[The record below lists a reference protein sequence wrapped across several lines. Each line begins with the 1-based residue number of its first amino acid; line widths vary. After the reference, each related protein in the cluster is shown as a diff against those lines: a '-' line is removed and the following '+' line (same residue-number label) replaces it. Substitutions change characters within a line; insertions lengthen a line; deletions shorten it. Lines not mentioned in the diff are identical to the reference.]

1 MPAYKTKPL
10 AFPLLCR
17 SPLQPDESLSSLLAR
32 LAELNH
38 YTATGIMKRLCLN
51 GMPDNLHQPTIAQ
64 TFKQIAALTELPIHD
79 LYAATPHRFA
89 DTLTPPG
96 YKSPTLELPS
106 EEVVPILPRGVAYD
120 HLRAASA
127 AQFCPHCL
135 DISTYHRVGW
145 LPIAV
150 SACLQHECLLL
161 DHCPDCWSPVT
172 IDDIAVAYCGRC
184 GCDLALSKTI
194 SIAEDPWG
202 KYVQQVIQSWLKL
215 THPPDPSLP
224 FRLPDQSPATL
235 YYLLDGLRLNLA
247 GLRLD
252 WPYLHHHPRSII
264 EAESYDLEARI
275 PYDDVDSISV
285 PLDPNI
291 RPEDSYSLYAT
302 AMKGIVNWPDGFHEF
317 LKIYRLRE
325 IKEIRS
331 QLDADFG
338 ALYSDWVKKK
348 WEPFPFIQDAFHQ
361 YLVDQ
366 YAHYPSVAQP
376 GPQSNSQKT
385 NEFLSY
391 TTTDEAARLLGIS
404 PKTVDRLARAQ
415 LLYQFVFPSRWP
427 DERYKFFR
435 RAEVSELQHRW
446 QDGIPLADA
455 AKYLGLSEQIT
466 MDLSR
471 RGLLFAKRN
480 PDVGGHLDW
489 AFSPQAVTECYY
501 EVEKSVMYWGVASA
515 MADLTQAAQIL
526 AVVGLDIVG
535 ILQQMAERNLTGN
548 LPERSSGLGEMMFH
562 EPSLR
567 SYLEKFKV
575 ERGWLDSKEAAKQM
589 KVAESVLLR
598 WVNSGLLVPL
608 VVCGSANFFDPVAV
622 KEFITGHVFTD
633 EATKIAGVS
642 KNMLQTWM
650 HEGLLKPVSGPK
662 VDMYYRNLFRR
673 EDLEQMRSG
682 HLPNSD
688 RI

>member
-1 MPAYKTKPL
+1 M
-10 AFPLLCR
+10 
-17 SPLQPDESLSSLLAR
+17 
-32 LAELNH
+32 
-38 YTATGIMKRLCLN
+38 
-51 GMPDNLHQPTIAQ
+51 
-64 TFKQIAALTELPIHD
+64 
-79 LYAATPHRFA
+79 
-89 DTLTPPG
+89 
-96 YKSPTLELPS
+96 
-106 EEVVPILPRGVAYD
+106 
-120 HLRAASA
+120 
-127 AQFCPHCL
+127 
-135 DISTYHRVGW
+135 
-145 LPIAV
+145 
-150 SACLQHECLLL
+150 
-161 DHCPDCWSPVT
+161 
-172 IDDIAVAYCGRC
+172 
-184 GCDLALSKTI
+184 
-194 SIAEDPWG
+194 
-202 KYVQQVIQSWLKL
+202 
-215 THPPDPSLP
+215 
-224 FRLPDQSPATL
+224 
-235 YYLLDGLRLNLA
+235 
-247 GLRLD
+247 D
-252 WPYLHHHPRSII
+252 WPYFHHHPRSII

-275 PYDDVDSISV
+275 PYDDVDSLSV
-285 PLDPNI
+285 PLDPDI

-325 IKEIRS
+325 VKEIRS

-435 RAEVSELQHRW
+435 RAEVFELQHRW